1 MAYRHRLAAC
11 LVAALACTACS
22 TKPRTFSATVRPA
35 AASMSVHQGEAQTFT
50 TCDQLVRKGHKGNF
64 ASAAATGAA
73 GSAGVAGG
81 AGLAFAG
88 LGGSSWG
95 AAGAA
100 ASAAMPI
107 IGIAAA
113 FGMNRMIRTGREK
126 KYRKNMSLCLGELG
140 YDVVD
145 WTRMKKKQPGTAT
158 LAAPAPAE
166 PAAPEPATEVTLTA
180 S

>member
-1 MAYRHRLAAC
+1 MDRRHYIATC

-22 TKPRTFSATVRPA
+22 TKPRTFSATVKPA
-35 AASMSVHQGEAQTFT
+35 GTLAASQGEGEAYA
-50 TCDQLVRKGHKGNF
+50 TCNQLVRKGHKGNF

-73 GSAGVAGG
+73 GTAGVAGG

-95 AAGAA
+95 AAGATA
-100 ASAAMPI
+100 TAAMPI

-113 FGMNRMIRTGREK
+113 FGMNRMIRSGREK
-126 KYRKNMSLCLGELG
+126 SYRKHMSTCLGELG

-158 LAAPAPAE
+158 LAAPTE
-166 PAAPEPATEVTLTA
+166 PAPTEPAPEVALTA
-180 S
+180 P